1 MIFRIR
7 LQKPNRLRQQKVTW
21 QMRRCQDASSGI
33 HSKSPHAEDME
44 EEINLSAPS
53 SASRFSRRGCGR
65 REWRA
70 KCTFA
75 YSRIVPGPLT
85 SHRDAANGVDVLHPT
100 GRPRRR
106 LWQTTSLVVS
116 GWKNGRASDYR
127 KPLLSA
133 EISFTGLIITSRE
146 RPCRRSW

>member
-21 QMRRCQDASSGI
+21 QMRRCQGASSGI
-33 HSKSPHAEDME
+33 HSKSFHAEDME

-53 SASRFSRRGCGR
+53 SASRFSRGDAVGR
-65 REWRA
+65 NDARNA
-70 KCTFA
+70 L
-75 YSRIVPGPLT
+75 SRIPGPLT

-106 LWQTTSLVVS
+106 LWQTTPLVVS

-127 KPLLSA
+127 KSLLSV
-133 EISFTGLIITSRE
+133 EISFTELIITSRE
-146 RPCRRSW
+146 HPCRRSW